1 MKNFLLIIFL
11 LPITV
16 YSQTIKWTTVPEDA
30 INPDE
35 LVAKGIIELDNGDE
49 TPEAE
54 LSIDFMRQ
62 SIYYRNLINNAIFSI
77 FKEDFARI
85 SVADYK
91 DGEMVKDSE
100 FYGDVGEE
108 IGAVLRKGLYDKAD
122 LNVVN
127 ITSVVKEGFFRRS
140 QPKFLINDGELDV
153 SNKSQVVAKL
163 LSINRY
169 SLSYLDNEGDLWLR
183 GNTGSRNV
191 TAGAGTDKKEEREDR
206 REARKQARILNLNF
220 GDKFFLN
227 TRELYDYFYD
237 EYENNFYESLNEF
250 RDDLLGRGLR
260 SLLTSWGPH
269 TEQYRLDDNSTLYVW
284 SYERKVTETESAIV
298 GAGTVISK
306 LVQSSETQGNA
317 SISGQ
322 YGISSSASK
331 TNLGGYG
338 SIMSSY
344 SSINGSSFLN
354 YYSKN
359 VINQYSSQQSS
370 FAGLTK
376 GTAIQYDDTK
386 KIGLIVDNDL
396 NIIDVIVKNFFPKP
410 YYGITLNFIDE
421 D

>member
-1 MKNFLLIIFL
+1 MRNIILILFFLPL
-11 LPITV
+11 TV
-16 YSQTIKWTTVPEDA
+16 ISQEIKWTTVPYDL

-35 LVAKGIIELDNGDE
+35 LVARGIIELDNGDI
-49 TPEAE
+49 TPEAD
-54 LSIDFMRQ
+54 LSIDFMRE
-62 SIYYRNLINNAIFSI
+62 SIFYRNLINNAIFSI

-122 LNVVN
+122 LNILN

-140 QPKFLINDGELDV
+140 QPKFLINEGELDV

-163 LSINRY
+163 LSLTRY
-169 SLSYLDNEGDLWLR
+169 ALSYLDSEGDLWLR

-191 TAGAGTDKKEEREDR
+191 TAGEGTDKKEAREDR
-206 REARKQARILNLNF
+206 REARKQARILNLEF
-220 GDKFFLN
+220 GGKYFLN
-227 TRELYDYFYD
+227 TRELYDFFYD
-237 EYENNFYESLNEF
+237 EYEENFYESLNEF
-250 RDDLLGRGLR
+250 RDDLLGRNLR
-260 SLLTSWGPH
+260 SLLSSWGPH
-269 TEQYRLDDNSTLYVW
+269 SEQFKLDDNSTLYVW
-284 SYERKVTETESAIV
+284 SYERKVIESESTTV
-298 GAGTVISK
+298 GAGSVISK
-306 LVQSSETQGNA
+306 LTQTSESQGNA
-317 SISGQ
+317 SISDQ
-322 YGISSSASK
+322 YGISSTSSK
-331 TNLGGYG
+331 SNLGGYG
-338 SIMSSY
+338 SIMNSY

-370 FAGLTK
+370 FVGTTK
-376 GTAIQYDDTK
+376 GTSIQVDDTK
-386 KIGLIVDNDL
+386 KIGLVVDNDL
-396 NIIDVIVKNFFPKP
+396 KIIDVIAKNFFPEP